1 MHSYLFIYVI
11 KFISAVNTCNSVRAS
26 LSWSFKNVISEVRI
40 TLRDVWYNKAH
51 VRTRTDMA
59 ALLTG
64 KLFLFFVEKQMVY
77 FISITS
83 GTWSLHEFT

>member
-1 MHSYLFIYVI
+1 ME
-11 KFISAVNTCNSVRAS
+11 
-26 LSWSFKNVISEVRI
+26 FKERHAGSED
-40 TLRDVWYNKAH
+40 TLHDVCYNMAH

-64 KLFLFFVEKQMVY
+64 KLFLFFVEKMVY

-83 GTWSLHEFT
+83 GTWSLH